1 MFSVLDRMLFRPPPF
16 LRDPGATHRV
26 YLAATYSDGEFTNSS
41 VQFARYVDLTNWT
54 TSFSRTAEFTER
66 PLAVGTDADVR
77 EMQIGVVSASF
88 FGFFDAPPALGR
100 YFATSDDAPPA
111 GNDVAVLGSGF
122 WRTRYGGRRE
132 ALGSTLQIG
141 PTLYTIIGVAPKGF
155 AGLWPDKPPAA
166 YIPLANYAGADA
178 PHMRGENW
186 WTTYHWTW
194 ASMMVQRKPDV
205 TQAAATAD
213 LTNAYLRSYTAQM
226 PTSRGLRP
234 IAAARPHRIIAS
246 LCSDGGAQ

>member
-100 YFATSDDAPPA
+100 YFATSEDAPPA
-111 GNDVAVLGSGF
+111 GNDVAVLGYGF
-122 WRTRYGGRRE
+122 LRTRLRGRPVTPRF
-132 ALGSTLQIG
+132 T
-141 PTLYTIIGVAPKGF
+141 
-155 AGLWPDKPPAA
+155 PP
-166 YIPLANYAGADA
+166 IRPPLL
-178 PHMRGENW
+178 PL
-186 WTTYHWTW
+186 
-194 ASMMVQRKPDV
+194 S
-205 TQAAATAD
+205 
-213 LTNAYLRSYTAQM
+213 
-226 PTSRGLRP
+226 
-234 IAAARPHRIIAS
+234 
-246 LCSDGGAQ
+246 C